1 MTPGGRCVFKESNSQ
16 KKYIQL
22 IKRIWKEIFLKLSNL
37 HTSWE
42 FFFYSLKCTCSPIGR
57 QLPEGVSCCLG
68 WLRTMN
74 TTYNEYLSVTQSLSL
89 LTPLSIQNR
98 SGILSGESSL
108 LYPKFHNKI
117 GWVKAVKTFQIIQK
131 VCIQQLVRRDLT
143 TDYRNVTVFYESLMA
158 LSHSL
163 HQTELYK

>member
-1 MTPGGRCVFKESNSQ
+1 MPRGRCVFKESNSQ

-22 IKRIWKEIFLKLSNL
+22 IKRICKEIFLKLSNL

-42 FFFYSLKCTCSPIGR
+42 FFFYSLKCTCSPTGR
-57 QLPEGVSCCLG
+57 QLHEGVSCCLG
-68 WLRTMN
+68 WLHTMN
-74 TTYNEYLSVTQSLSL
+74 TCLVTQSLSL

-98 SGILSGESSL
+98 IGILSGESSL

-117 GWVKAVKTFQIIQK
+117 GWVKAVKIFQIIQK

-143 TDYRNVTVFYESLMA
+143 TDYCNVTVFYKSLMA

-163 HQTELYK
+163 HQTVLYK